1 MEQSPEKLMT
11 NQFIKNQKIND
22 LLELAS
28 EYIECGSE
36 CQENKKSKE
45 LYDKYIKSQ
54 TTLKTAPIKLEK
66 NKENYYVYTYG
77 PAYYEDI
84 KKKEIKENSS
94 EIMSKILDEFDSQ
107 IKNALMMN
115 TLLET
120 TDPESNCLDQ
130 YPIIQ
135 KKLNYELDKETNDML
150 INNRETYYSSESI
163 QRLEYWNKFWL
174 FIYYFLILIF
184 LILCFPKTKYDFIKY
199 GIVIGLAFLYI
210 FIVNHSTLFIYS
222 DKFKIII
229 SIFYFIILLIIILFI
244 LYKIATTFK
253 YVLINLTDVMTK
265 IYKFS
270 EK

>member
-11 NQFIKNQKIND
+11 NQFITNQKIND

-28 EYIECGSE
+28 EYVECGPK
-36 CQENKKSKE
+36 CQENSSK
-45 LYDKYIKSQ
+45 
-54 TTLKTAPIKLEK
+54 
-66 NKENYYVYTYG
+66 
-77 PAYYEDI
+77 
-84 KKKEIKENSS
+84 
-94 EIMSKILDEFDSQ
+94 IMSKILDEFDSQ
-107 IKNALMMN
+107 IKNALIMN

-135 KKLNYELDKETNDML
+135 QKLNYELDKETNDMS
-150 INNRETYYSSESI
+150 INNRETYYSNESI

-174 FIYYFLILIF
+174 FIYYFLIFIF
-184 LILCFPKTKYDFIKY
+184 LILCFPKMKYNFIKY
-199 GIVIGLAFLYI
+199 VIVIGLAFLYI
-210 FIVNHSTLFIYS
+210 FIVNNSSLFIYANKF
-222 DKFKIII
+222 KFKIII
-229 SIFYFIILLIIILFI
+229 LIFYFIILSIIILFI